1 MRTIKKF
8 NQLNEA
14 VDARYLEIKFKN
26 IKIELDFIVELF
38 NKGDIDKAKE
48 YIEDQITNLQ
58 GIYDRL

>member
-8 NQLNEA
+8 DQLNEE

-26 IKIELDFIVELF
+26 IKIELDYIVELF

-48 YIEDQITNLQ
+48 YIEDQINNLK
-58 GIYDRL
+58 GISDRL